1 MVGDSASNDAM
12 AIHFCDV
19 PASKKDVAACVV
31 AGHRF
36 WSRRAFADGVVSRW
50 LAVQA
55 NLGGYSPAHYWKFL
69 RIQGKRKMQSG
80 TSPRM
85 SILYVEASEHWGAP
99 ERLLSALLASPL
111 FREGVDVAAAVSSG
125 VVYDKLAALG
135 TFPVFPIPAQ
145 RLSKSRGVGFLWR
158 RAIAIWRT
166 TWQLVR
172 LIRKLR
178 PDFVQA
184 NSLNGAIYAAPATQ
198 LGRVPLIWHMH
209 DILRDDTT
217 NRVLVRFLSACSV
230 RIIAVSEATR
240 AALCHMGAPA
250 GKIRVIYNGLDPAAW
265 DPDMPDFDPAALRRQ
280 WKIPLDTTVLL
291 HIGRITRWKGQ
302 HIFLQAARRLES
314 PAAVFL
320 VVGGPADHPE
330 DQVYAEEVREQ
341 IKTLGEAGRYLSW
354 VDSPQQAYAIA
365 DVVVHSSTTADP
377 LPTVIL
383 EAMALGK
390 PVIASRRGGAAE
402 IVADQVTGLLFSPE
416 NSEEL
421 ASAMSRLIEDRTLRY
436 RMGSAAVERFR
447 SRFTLSQQ
455 IENLINF
462 YDGLVG

>member
-1 MVGDSASNDAM
+1 M
-12 AIHFCDV
+12 
-19 PASKKDVAACVV
+19 
-31 AGHRF
+31 
-36 WSRRAFADGVVSRW
+36 
-50 LAVQA
+50 
-55 NLGGYSPAHYWKFL
+55 
-69 RIQGKRKMQSG
+69 
-80 TSPRM
+80 
-85 SILYVEASEHWGAP
+85 
-99 ERLLSALLASPL
+99 
-111 FREGVDVAAAVSSG
+111 
-125 VVYDKLAALG
+125 
-135 TFPVFPIPAQ
+135 
-145 RLSKSRGVGFLWR
+145 
-158 RAIAIWRT
+158 
-166 TWQLVR
+166 
-172 LIRKLR
+172 
-178 PDFVQA
+178 
-184 NSLNGAIYAAPATQ
+184 
-198 LGRVPLIWHMH
+198 
-209 DILRDDTT
+209 
-217 NRVLVRFLSACSV
+217 
-230 RIIAVSEATR
+230 
-240 AALCHMGAPA
+240 
-250 GKIRVIYNGLDPAAW
+250 
-265 DPDMPDFDPAALRRQ
+265 
-280 WKIPLDTTVLL
+280 LL